1 MTKPL
6 HPSLNPRQLRPHDI
20 EAYFSFESTAELE
33 PLAGVLGQQRAQQ
46 ALEFGIA
53 MQNRGYHVY
62 VMGEPG
68 SGRLPLVE
76 TTLHAIAKDKPT
88 PMDWVYVNHFER
100 PREPIAIALPAG
112 QSVSLAND
120 IDTLIDKLLAT
131 FPVAFDGPSYQRRK
145 NRIEREFNQRYN
157 HALDLVERKA
167 LEMNVAMFRDGDQI
181 TFAPM
186 KDGAPVDDAQF
197 TQLTDSERKAFNQA
211 VDKLENYLADLLA
224 ELPQW
229 KREAAEKQRE
239 LDRQTI
245 RQAIHP
251 LLEPLERKYQS
262 IQGLED
268 YFSALRKDL
277 ETSVLERLCVEGV
290 DETTKKK
297 WLQDLYAPNLLV
309 SHTADDGA
317 PVVYEPHPSYAN
329 LFGHMEYT
337 AEQGIME
344 INYRMIY
351 AGALHRANGGYL
363 ILEANKLFTEPM
375 VWPALKRALQR
386 RQLTIERPLPE
397 PTNMI
402 PATLNPKPIP
412 LDVKVVLIGCREHF
426 YLLQPA
432 DEEFN
437 EIFRVLADFDDEIPR
452 TPETMALFARF
463 LAYQSQYHQTAPLTR
478 KAVAKLVEF
487 SARLAERQ
495 NKFSAQLGEVVD
507 TLCEAEW
514 HRQQAKQAIIDG
526 VHVDQA
532 IAAKEIRE
540 GRLAQEILEETLAG
554 TILIDTDGAAVGKIN
569 GLTVFETGKLS
580 FGTPARIT
588 ATVYP
593 GSKGI
598 VDIER
603 EVNLGQPIHSKGVMI
618 LSGYLGY
625 RYAQQFPFAISAHI
639 ALEQSYGYIDGDSAA
654 LAEVC
659 ALISAL
665 THIPIK
671 QCLAVTGSLNQ
682 YGEVQAVGGV
692 NEKIEGFF
700 RLCQARGLNGQHG
713 VLIPAANRQHL
724 ILKQEVVNAVEAGQF
739 TIYPVTTVDQAL
751 ELLTGQIAGATD
763 EQGNYP
769 EDSVNGKA
777 VARLK
782 EIAEMY
788 ERYEEGR
795 GEQDSQE

>member
-1 MTKPL
+1 MIKPA
-6 HPSLNPRQLRPHDI
+6 HASLSPRQLRLHAI
-20 EAYFSFESTAELE
+20 EDGLAFESTAELE

-46 ALEFGIA
+46 ALQFGIA
-53 MQNRGYHVY
+53 MGNRGYHVY

-76 TTLHAIAKDKPT
+76 TTLRAIARDKPT
-88 PMDWVYVNHFER
+88 PADWIYVNNFQQ
-100 PREPIAIALPAG
+100 PREPIAIALPSG
-112 QSVSLAND
+112 QSVSLSQD
-120 IDTLIDKLLAT
+120 IDILIDKLLAT
-131 FPVAFDGPSYQRRK
+131 FPVAFDSPSYQRRK

-181 TFAPM
+181 TFAP
-186 KDGAPVDDAQF
+186 KRDGAPLDDAQF
-197 TQLTDSERKAFNQA
+197 TQLSDKERQAFNQT
-211 VDKLENYLADLLA
+211 VDELESYLADLLA

-245 RQAIHP
+245 RQAIDP
-251 LLEPLERKYQS
+251 LVTPLELKYRA
-262 IQGLED
+262 IKEMTV
-268 YFSALRKDL
+268 YFSSLRKNL
-277 ETSVLERLCVEGV
+277 ETTVLERLCVEGM

-309 SHTADDGA
+309 SHAANGGA
-317 PVVYEPHPSYAN
+317 PVVYEPHPNYSN
-329 LFGHMEYT
+329 LFGHLEYT
-337 AEQGIME
+337 TEQGIME

-412 LDVKVVLIGCREHF
+412 LEVKVILIGCREHF

-437 EIFRVLADFDDEIPR
+437 EIFRVLADFDDEIPI

-463 LAYQSQYHQTAPLTR
+463 LAYQSRRNQTAPLS
-478 KAVAKLVEF
+478 KQAVAKLAEF
-487 SARLAERQ
+487 SARQAERQ
-495 NKFSAQLGEVVD
+495 NKFSARLGEVVD

-514 HRQQAKQAIIDG
+514 FRQQDQETMIDAI
-526 VHVDQA
+526 HVDRA
-532 IAAKEIRE
+532 ITAKESRE
-540 GRLAQEILEETLAG
+540 GRLAHEILEETLAG
-554 TILIDTDGAAVGKIN
+554 TILIDTEGAAVGKVN

-580 FGTPARIT
+580 FGAPARIT

-618 LSGYLGY
+618 LSGYLGS
-625 RYAQQFPFAISAHI
+625 RYAQHFPFAISAHI

-665 THIPIK
+665 THIPIQ
-671 QCLAVTGSLNQ
+671 QCFAVTGSLNQ

-713 VLIPAANRQHL
+713 VLIPAANSTHL
-724 ILKQEVVNAVEAGQF
+724 ILKEEVIAAVEAGQF
-739 TIYPVTTVDQAL
+739 AIYPVTTVDQAL
-751 ELLTGQIAGATD
+751 ELLTGCSAGVAD
-763 EQGNYP
+763 VQGNYP

-788 ERYEEGR
+788 EHYEEGK
-795 GEQDSQE
+795 ESQA